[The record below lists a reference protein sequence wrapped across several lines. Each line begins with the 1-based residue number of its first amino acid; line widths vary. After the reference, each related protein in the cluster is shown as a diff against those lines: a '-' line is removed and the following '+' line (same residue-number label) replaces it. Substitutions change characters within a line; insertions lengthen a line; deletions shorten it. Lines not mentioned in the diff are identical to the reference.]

1 MKKIINRAET
11 VVAEMCGGIA
21 LAQPELEFVKKY
33 KIIKKK
39 RINKRKV
46 SLISGGGAG
55 MSPPTPDSWAGEC
68 WMRPCAAM
76 FSPRLPK
83 SRSIRRSRRRPASGE
98 LC

>member
-1 MKKIINRAET
+1 MKKIINQAET

-46 SLISGGGAG
+46 SLISGGERA
-55 MSPPTPDSWAGEC
+55 
-68 WMRPCAAM
+68 
-76 FSPRLPK
+76 
-83 SRSIRRSRRRPASGE
+83 
-98 LC
+98 